1 LSEPDAADRRW
12 YAGVTRYQWLVLVIA
27 SAGWMFDAF
36 EGQVFNITRGQML
49 ADLMGSESST
59 GRVRMWGDTFLAI
72 FLLGG
77 TLGGLAFGSLADRYG
92 RKPMMALTIL
102 FYSIFS
108 GLTYFATELWHVAVL
123 RFLVALGVGGEWA
136 VGATL
141 VAEVFPARARARA
154 SGIFHSTSVFGTW
167 LAAAAGL
174 VVGSEWR
181 YAYIIGVLP
190 ALLVLW
196 VRSSIHEPERWQLA
210 RRADARGSER
220 RRTGEERKRL
230 GSFSELFG
238 ARRWARPAIL
248 GLLLAAVGLGTFW
261 GVTVAG
267 QDLTQALLLRNGTP
281 QELAAER
288 AKFAFGFV
296 QTAGGGFGLLCF
308 GPLAERLGRR
318 GAFALMHLAALAIVP
333 VICYLP
339 QTYGQMLVLLPI
351 FGFFTLGSHAGYAVY
366 FPELF
371 PDHLRATG
379 ASVCFNGGRLV
390 AAPILWLSGMLKGLP
405 GMDLRHAVMI
415 LSSLFMV
422 GLFLLIFLP
431 ETKGKPLP
439 E

>member
-1 LSEPDAADRRW
+1 LSEPDAANRPW
-12 YAGVTRYQWLVLVIA
+12 YSGVTRYQWLVLVIA

-36 EGQVFNITRGQML
+36 EGQLFNITRGQML
-49 ADLMGSESST
+49 ADLMGPEGSPA
-59 GRVRMWGDTFLAI
+59 RVRMWGDTFLAI

-77 TLGGLAFGSLADRYG
+77 TFGGVAFGSLADRYG
-92 RKPMMALTIL
+92 RKPVLALTIL

-154 SGIFHSTSVFGTW
+154 SGIFHTTSVFGTW

-174 VVGSEWR
+174 AVGSQWR

-196 VRSSIHEPERWQLA
+196 VRSSVHEPERWQ
-210 RRADARGSER
+210 RA
-220 RRTGEERKRL
+220 GEEHKRL

-238 ARRWARPAIL
+238 VARWARRAIL

-261 GVTVAG
+261 GVTIAG
-267 QDLTQALLLRNGTP
+267 QDLTGALLLRNGMP

-288 AKFAFGFV
+288 AKFAFGIV
-296 QTAGGGFGLLCF
+296 QTAGGGLGLLCF

-318 GAFALMHLAALAIVP
+318 PAFAFMHVMAFAIVP
-333 VICYLP
+333 VVCYLP
-339 QTYGQMLVLLPI
+339 QTYGQMLVLLPV

-379 ASVCFNGGRLV
+379 ASVCFNGGRFV
-390 AAPILWLSGMLKGLP
+390 AAPILWVSGMLKGLP

-415 LSSLFMV
+415 LSSLFLV
-422 GLFLLIFLP
+422 GLVLLIFLP

>member
-1 LSEPDAADRRW
+1 MSEPDAADRPW
-12 YAGVTRYQWLVLVIA
+12 YSGVTRYQWLVLVIA

-59 GRVRMWGDTFLAI
+59 ERVRMWGDTFLAI

-77 TLGGLAFGSLADRYG
+77 TFGGLAFGSLADRYG
-92 RKPMMALTIL
+92 RKPTMALTIL
-102 FYSIFS
+102 FYSVFS

-141 VAEVFPARARARA
+141 VSEVFPARARARA
-154 SGIFHSTSVFGTW
+154 SGIFHTTSVFGTW

-174 VVGSEWR
+174 AVGSEWR

-190 ALLVLW
+190 AVLVLW
-196 VRSSIHEPERWQLA
+196 VRRSIHEPERWE
-210 RRADARGSER
+210 RASRAEARGSER
-220 RRTGEERKRL
+220 SRVGEGRKRL

-238 ARRWARPAIL
+238 VRRWARPAIL

-267 QDLTQALLLRNGTP
+267 QDLTQALLARGGMP

-288 AKFAFGFV
+288 AKFAFGIV
-296 QTAGGGFGLLCF
+296 QTAGGGLGLLCF
-308 GPLAERLGRR
+308 GPLAERIGRR
-318 GAFALMHLAALAIVP
+318 GAFALMHLMAFAIVP
-333 VICYLP
+333 VICYVP
-339 QTYGQMLVLLPI
+339 QTYGQMLCLLPV

-379 ASVCFNGGRLV
+379 TSVCFNGGRLV

-405 GMDLRHAVMI
+405 GMDLRHAVMM
-415 LSSLFMV
+415 LSSLFLV
-422 GLFLLIFLP
+422 GLVLLIFLP
-431 ETKGKPLP
+431 ETKGKPLSQ
-439 E
+439 

>member
-1 LSEPDAADRRW
+1 MPQTAAADRPW
-12 YAGVTRYQWLVLVIA
+12 YADVTRYQWLVLVIA

-49 ADLMGSESST
+49 ADLMGPESST
-59 GRVRMWGDTFLAI
+59 ERIRMWGDAFLAV

-77 TLGGLAFGSLADRYG
+77 TLGGLAFGSLADRWG
-92 RKPMMALTIL
+92 RKPVMALTIL

-154 SGIFHSTSVFGTW
+154 SGIFHTTSVFGTW

-174 VVGSEWR
+174 AVGSEWR
-181 YAYIIGVLP
+181 YAYVIGLLP

-196 VRSSIHEPERWQLA
+196 VRSTIREPERWQ
-210 RRADARGSER
+210 RVYRADARGSER
-220 RRTGEERKRL
+220 RRTGEEHKHL

-238 ARRWARPAIL
+238 VARWARPAIL

-267 QDLTQALLLRNGTP
+267 QDLTLALLLQNGVP
-281 QELAAER
+281 PELAAER
-288 AKFAFGFV
+288 AKFAFGIV
-296 QTAGGGFGLLCF
+296 QTAGGGLGLLCF
-308 GPLAERLGRR
+308 GPLAEWLGRR
-318 GAFALMHLAALAIVP
+318 GAFVLMHLTAFAVVP

-339 QTYGQMLVLLPI
+339 QTYGQMLVLLPV

-390 AAPILWLSGMLKGLP
+390 AAPILWVSGMLKGLP

-415 LSSLFMV
+415 LSSLFLA
-422 GLFLLIFLP
+422 GLVLLIFLP

>member
-1 LSEPDAADRRW
+1 MSGRDAADRTW
-12 YAGVTRYQWLVLVIA
+12 YSGVTRYQWLVLVIA

-59 GRVRMWGDTFLAI
+59 ERVRMWGDTFLAI

-77 TLGGLAFGSLADRYG
+77 TVGGIAFGSLADRYG
-92 RKPMMALTIL
+92 RKPTLAFTIL

-141 VAEVFPARARARA
+141 VAEVFPPRARARA
-154 SGIFHSTSVFGTW
+154 SGIFHATSVLGTW

-174 VVGSEWR
+174 AVGSQWR
-181 YAYIIGVLP
+181 YAYILGLLP

-196 VRSSIHEPERWQLA
+196 VRSSIHEPERWSAVA
-210 RRADARGSER
+210 RAEARGSER
-220 RRTGEERKRL
+220 RRA

-238 ARRWARPAIL
+238 VARWARPAVL

-267 QDLTQALLLRNGTP
+267 QDLTQALLVRNGMP
-281 QELAAER
+281 QGQAAER
-288 AKFAFGFV
+288 AKFAFGIV
-296 QTAGGGFGLLCF
+296 QTAGGGLGLLCF
-308 GPLAERLGRR
+308 GPLAEWIGRR
-318 GAFALMHLAALAIVP
+318 GAFALMHLMALVIVP
-333 VICYLP
+333 VICYVP
-339 QTYGQMLVLLPI
+339 QTYGQMLCILPV
-351 FGFFTLGSHAGYAVY
+351 FGFFTLASHAGYAVY

-379 ASVCFNGGRLV
+379 TSVCFNGGRLV

-405 GMDLRHAVMI
+405 GIDLRHAVLM
-415 LSSLFMV
+415 LSSLFLV
-422 GLFLLIFLP
+422 GLVLLIFLP

>member
-1 LSEPDAADRRW
+1 MSERDAADRAW
-12 YAGVTRYQWLVLVIA
+12 YSGVTRYQWLVLVIA

-49 ADLMGSESST
+49 ADLMGSDSST
-59 GRVRMWGDTFLAI
+59 ERVRMWGDTFLAI

-77 TLGGLAFGSLADRYG
+77 TVGGVAFGSLADRYG
-92 RKPMMALTIL
+92 RKWTLAFTIL

-174 VVGSEWR
+174 AVGSQWR

-196 VRSSIHEPERWQLA
+196 VRSSIHEPERWQ
-210 RRADARGSER
+210 RACRAEARGSER
-220 RRTGEERKRL
+220 RRA

-238 ARRWARPAIL
+238 VARWARPAIL

-267 QDLTQALLLRNGTP
+267 QDLTQALLLRNGMP
-281 QELAAER
+281 PGPAAER
-288 AKFAFGFV
+288 AKFAFGIV
-296 QTAGGGFGLLCF
+296 QTAGGGLGLLCF
-308 GPLAERLGRR
+308 GPFAERIGRR

-333 VICYLP
+333 VICYVP
-339 QTYGQMLVLLPI
+339 QTYGQMLCILPV
-351 FGFFTLGSHAGYAVY
+351 FGFFTLASHAGYAVY

-379 ASVCFNGGRLV
+379 TSVCFNGGRLV

-405 GMDLRHAVMI
+405 GMDLRHAVLM
-415 LSSLFMV
+415 LSSLFLV
-422 GLFLLIFLP
+422 GLVLLIFLP

>member
-1 LSEPDAADRRW
+1 MRDADVVDRKW
-12 YAGVTRYQWLVLVIA
+12 YSGVTRYQWLVLVIA

-59 GRVRMWGDTFLAI
+59 ERIRMWGDTFLAI

-92 RKPMMALTIL
+92 RKRTLALTIL

-141 VAEVFPARARARA
+141 VSEVFPPRARARA
-154 SGIFHSTSVFGTW
+154 SGIFHTTSVFGTW

-174 VVGSEWR
+174 AVGSHWR

-196 VRSSIHEPERWQLA
+196 VRSSIHEPERWRRIRAEA
-210 RRADARGSER
+210 RDSER
-220 RRTGEERKRL
+220 RRP

-238 ARRWARPAIL
+238 VARWARPAIL

-267 QDLTQALLLRNGTP
+267 QDLTQALLLRGGMP
-281 QELAAER
+281 KDVAAER
-288 AKFAFGFV
+288 AKFAFGIV
-296 QTAGGGFGLLCF
+296 QTAGGGLGLLCF
-308 GPLAERLGRR
+308 GPLAEWIGRR
-318 GAFALMHLAALAIVP
+318 GAFALMHLVAFAIVP
-333 VICYLP
+333 VVCYLP
-339 QTYGQMLVLLPI
+339 QTYGQMLCILPL
-351 FGFFTLGSHAGYAVY
+351 FGFFTLASHAGYAVY

-379 ASVCFNGGRLV
+379 TSVCFNGARLI

-415 LSSLFMV
+415 LSSLFLV
-422 GLFLLIFLP
+422 GLVLLIFLP

>member
-1 LSEPDAADRRW
+1 MSERDAADRTW
-12 YAGVTRYQWLVLVIA
+12 YSGVTRYQWLVLVIA

-49 ADLMGSESST
+49 ADLMGSGSST
-59 GRVRMWGDTFLAI
+59 ERVRMWGDTFLAI

-77 TLGGLAFGSLADRYG
+77 TVGGLAFGSLADRYG
-92 RKPMMALTIL
+92 RKWTLAFTIL

-154 SGIFHSTSVFGTW
+154 SGIFHATSVLGTW

-174 VVGSEWR
+174 AVGSQWR
-181 YAYIIGVLP
+181 YAYIIGLLP

-196 VRSSIHEPERWQLA
+196 VRSSIHEPERWSAVA
-210 RRADARGSER
+210 RAEARGSER
-220 RRTGEERKRL
+220 RRA

-238 ARRWARPAIL
+238 VARWARPAIL

-267 QDLTQALLLRNGTP
+267 QDLTQALLMRNGMP
-281 QELAAER
+281 QGQAAER
-288 AKFAFGFV
+288 AKFAFGIV
-296 QTAGGGFGLLCF
+296 QTAGGGLGLLCF
-308 GPLAERLGRR
+308 GPLAEWIGRR
-318 GAFALMHLAALAIVP
+318 GAFALMHVMALAIVP

-339 QTYGQMLVLLPI
+339 QTYGQMLCILPV
-351 FGFFTLGSHAGYAVY
+351 FGFFTLASHAGYAVY

-379 ASVCFNGGRLV
+379 TSVCFNGGRLV

-405 GMDLRHAVMI
+405 GMDLRHAVLM
-415 LSSLFMV
+415 LSSLFLV
-422 GLFLLIFLP
+422 GLVLLIFLP

>member
-1 LSEPDAADRRW
+1 VRVADPDAADGRW

-27 SAGWMFDAF
+27 SAGWIFDAF

-49 ADLMGSESST
+49 ADLLGSDAST
-59 GRVRMWGDTFLAI
+59 ERVRMWGDTFLAI

-92 RKPMMALTIL
+92 RKPTLALTIL
-102 FYSIFS
+102 FYSVFS
-108 GLTYFATELWHVAVL
+108 GLTFFATELWHVAAL

-141 VAEVFPARARARA
+141 VAEVFPPRARARA
-154 SGIFHSTSVFGTW
+154 SGIFHTSSVFGTW

-174 VVGSEWR
+174 AVGSQWR
-181 YAYIIGVLP
+181 YAYVIGVLP

-196 VRSSIHEPERWQLA
+196 VRTTIHEPERWQRA
-210 RRADARGSER
+210 GEQRR
-220 RRTGEERKRL
+220 RL

-238 ARRWARPAIL
+238 VARWGRPAIL

-267 QDLTQALLLRNGTP
+267 QDLTLALLLRNGMP

-288 AKFAFGFV
+288 AKFAFGIV
-296 QTAGGGFGLLCF
+296 QTAGGGLGMLCF
-308 GPLAERLGRR
+308 GPLSERLGRR
-318 GAFALMHLAALAIVP
+318 GAFAAMHLAAFAIVP
-333 VICYLP
+333 VICYVP
-339 QTYGQMLVLLPI
+339 QTYGQMLWLLPA
-351 FGFFTLGSHAGYAVY
+351 FGFFTLASHAGYAVY

-379 ASVCFNGGRLV
+379 VSVCFNGGRLV

-405 GMDLRHAVMI
+405 GMDLRHAIMI
-415 LSSLFMV
+415 LSSLFLA
-422 GLFLLIFLP
+422 GLVLLIFLP
-431 ETKGKPLP
+431 ETRNKPLP
-439 E
+439 D

>member
-1 LSEPDAADRRW
+1 MTLSERDAADRTW
-12 YAGVTRYQWLVLVIA
+12 YSGVTRYQWLVLVIA

-59 GRVRMWGDTFLAI
+59 ERVRMWGDTFLAI

-77 TLGGLAFGSLADRYG
+77 TVGGLAFGSLADRYG
-92 RKPMMALTIL
+92 RKPTLAFTIL

-154 SGIFHSTSVFGTW
+154 SGIFHATSVLGTW

-174 VVGSEWR
+174 AVGSQWR
-181 YAYIIGVLP
+181 YAYIIGLLP

-196 VRSSIHEPERWQLA
+196 VRSSIHEPERWSTVA
-210 RRADARGSER
+210 RSSDR

-238 ARRWARPAIL
+238 VARWARPAIL

-267 QDLTQALLLRNGTP
+267 QDLTQALLVRNGTP
-281 QELAAER
+281 QGMAAER
-288 AKFAFGFV
+288 AKFAFGIV
-296 QTAGGGFGLLCF
+296 QTAGGGLGLLCF
-308 GPLAERLGRR
+308 GPLAERIGRR
-318 GAFALMHLAALAIVP
+318 GAFALMHLMAFVIVP

-339 QTYGQMLVLLPI
+339 QTYGQMLCMLPV
-351 FGFFTLGSHAGYAVY
+351 FGFFTLASHAGYAVY

-379 ASVCFNGGRLV
+379 TSVCFNGGRLV

-405 GMDLRHAVMI
+405 GMDLRHAVMM
-415 LSSLFMV
+415 LSSLFLV
-422 GLFLLIFLP
+422 GLVLLIFLP